1 MAKIAKSAKELAK
14 MIRARVYEPEL
25 RIGVLSGAGGWRA
38 KIYMESHDEKRLQNK
53 VDKAVEE
60 LRRDCDLEDLR

>member
-25 RIGVLSGAGGWRA
+25 RIAVLAGAGGWRA
-38 KIYMESHDEKRLQNK
+38 KIYVESDDPLPLRYQPTLTT
-53 VDKAVEE
+53 DIAE
-60 LRRDCDLEDLR
+60 LPLVL